1 MVQSRVLCQE
11 NVTTFHRIAVDEVE
25 MMVAEKEL
33 PRLAKMQEIDLSYAA
48 IHTDRFGYLDS
59 LNLGVF
65 CSLCKLDLSHNQLME
80 LPKSIGS
87 LPSLTHL
94 FLNDNR
100 LFLPQPIIVRQ
111 LANLQELDLRNNKLI
126 DFSLDITELS
136 CLFTPMFI
144 GMNPLSFD
152 GFCSLRKLDLSH
164 NQLDKLSE
172 SIGSLL
178 SLTHLFLNDNNL
190 SSLQPIIIRRLV
202 NLQELDLRNNKLNNF
217 SLDIT
222 ELSCLRRL
230 SVQGNPL
237 KDDETRK
244 LMKLAHNERW
254 IDIAGECKI
263 LFLKVVDYHTVK
275 LLHNGPLGIL
285 GGRP

>member
-11 NVTTFHRIAVDEVE
+11 NASAFHRIAVDELE
-25 MMVAEKEL
+25 MMAAEKEL
-33 PRLAKMQEIDLSYAA
+33 PRLAKIQEIDLSYEA
-48 IHTDRFGYLDS
+48 IHSERSMYFDS

-65 CSLCKLDLSHNQLME
+65 CSLCKLDLSHNQLFE
-80 LPKSIGS
+80 LPISISS
-87 LPSLTHL
+87 LLSLTHL

-100 LFLPQPIIVRQ
+100 LFSLQPIIIRQ
-111 LANLQELDLRNNKLI
+111 LAKLQELDLRNNKLY
-126 DFSLDITELS
+126 
-136 CLFTPMFI
+136 
-144 GMNPLSFD
+144 
-152 GFCSLRKLDLSH
+152 
-164 NQLDKLSE
+164 
-172 SIGSLL
+172 
-178 SLTHLFLNDNNL
+178 
-190 SSLQPIIIRRLV
+190 
-202 NLQELDLRNNKLNNF
+202 NF